1 MTQAYIVEALQKQ
14 TGLLLADE
22 PTTNLDTAHIE
33 WVEKQLS
40 HWQGALI
47 IVSHDRNFLDKLCQQ
62 IWEIDEEHI
71 QIYSGNYTAYR
82 EQKDKELEKQRLDYE
97 HYQQKKGSLSVR

>member
-1 MTQAYIVEALQKQ
+1 MTQAYIVEALKKQ

-33 WVEKQLS
+33 WLEKQLS

-47 IVSHDRNFLDKLCQQ
+47 IVSHDRNFLDKLCNV
-62 IWEIDEEHI
+62 IWEIDEKKSSNLFR
-71 QIYSGNYTAYR
+71 QLYSLPPAKRKRNRKAAPG
-82 EQKDKELEKQRLDYE
+82 L
-97 HYQQKKGSLSVR
+97 

>member
-1 MTQAYIVEALQKQ
+1 MIKKSGGEVTQAYIVEALKKQ

-33 WVEKQLS
+33 WLEKQLS

-47 IVSHDRNFLDKLCQQ
+47 IVSHDRNFLDKLCNV
-62 IWEIDEEHI
+62 IWEIDEKKVFKFIPAII
-71 QIYSGNYTAYR
+71 QLTAG
-82 EQKDKELEKQRLDYE
+82 
-97 HYQQKKGSLSVR
+97 KKKKK